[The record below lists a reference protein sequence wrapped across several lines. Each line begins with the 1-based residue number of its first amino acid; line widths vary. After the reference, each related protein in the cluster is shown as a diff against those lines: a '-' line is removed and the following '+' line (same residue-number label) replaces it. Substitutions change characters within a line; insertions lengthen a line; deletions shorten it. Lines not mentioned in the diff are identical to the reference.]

1 MFEMYVKFVESSS
14 KYELELRSVL
24 CTITATC
31 FDPRRVL
38 NVLRSTLRSIR
49 YFLIDNFR
57 FFIDSL
63 FQTKLKIKSNDEI
76 PLYIFAVEK
85 YTSK

>member
-14 KYELELRSVL
+14 KYELELQSVL